1 MFRGISQLHLLAT
14 VIDEFVFIEAT
25 MSMGLR
31 NTCKLF
37 EEDFMKAFVKGLVHH
52 HPRLFSDEFGP
63 LVDNYLDDIWFLAES
78 RQKNK
83 LQMLVAEYWAD

>member
-1 MFRGISQLHLLAT
+1 
-14 VIDEFVFIEAT
+14 

-37 EEDFMKAFVKGLVHH
+37 EEGFMKAFVKGLVHH
-52 HPRLFSDEFGP
+52 HPKLFADDYGR

-78 RQKNK
+78 SQKNK
-83 LQMLVAEYWAD
+83 LQLLIAE

>member
-1 MFRGISQLHLLAT
+1 M
-14 VIDEFVFIEAT
+14 VFIDAT

-37 EEDFMKAFVKGLVHH
+37 EEDFMKAFVRGLVHH
-52 HPRLFSDEFGP
+52 HPDLFTDEVGA

-78 RQKNK
+78 SLRNK
-83 LQMLVAEYWAD
+83 LQLLIAEF